1 MAAGVHRHVN
11 QTSTDGGARSLAP
24 TSVGVVDVVAIAVD
38 QSDGGDSL
46 VLKAGALNHV
56 RRFGVSADRLE
67 NDDPRT
73 QMLDMICGYWVSQS
87 IRACADLSLA
97 DHLADGP
104 LTAAQVA
111 ARERSAPDTT
121 MRLMRAATTL
131 GLLTVD
137 TEQRFH
143 TTALLDTLRSGA
155 PGSMRDVALALT
167 ARSHWLPWA
176 DFAASV
182 REGRSHGEDALGMP
196 VFDYL
201 KQHPAHAQQFTNAM
215 QSLTAL
221 WTVDLASKIDTSE
234 VAVAVDVGGANG
246 SLLRLLQQ
254 ANPELRGIVFDRPGV
269 AAAVAADVND
279 ERTEVL
285 GGDFFESVPPADLYL
300 LKAILHD
307 WDDESCVRILSR
319 CRQAMKPDGRIAIV
333 EMLVPVEGDPGLTA
347 MVDLN
352 MLAVTGSRE
361 RTLAEFD
368 TLLTDAGL
376 RRAAVHFADSPQ
388 SLVEAIPE

>member
-1 MAAGVHRHVN
+1 M
-11 QTSTDGGARSLAP
+11 
-24 TSVGVVDVVAIAVD
+24 
-38 QSDGGDSL
+38 
-46 VLKAGALNHV
+46 
-56 RRFGVSADRLE
+56 SADRLE
-67 NDDPRT
+67 NDDPRA
-73 QMLDMICGYWVSQS
+73 QMLDLICGYWVSQS

-121 MRLMRAATTL
+121 MRLMRAGTTL

-167 ARSHWLPWA
+167 APSHWLPWA
-176 DFAASV
+176 EFPASV

-196 VFDYL
+196 IFEYL
-201 KQHPAHAQQFTNAM
+201 KCHPAHAQEFTNAM

-221 WTVDLASKIDTSE
+221 WTVDIAAKIDTRA

-246 SLLRLLQQ
+246 ALLRLLQQ
-254 ANPELRGIVFDRPGV
+254 ADPELRGIVFDRPDV
-269 AAAVAADVND
+269 AAAVAADVTD

-285 GGDFFESVPPADLYL
+285 GGDFFASVPPADLYL

-307 WDDESCVRILSR
+307 WDDQSCVKILSR
-319 CRQAMKPDGRIAIV
+319 CRQAMIPGGRIAIV
-333 EMLVPVEGDPGLTA
+333 EMLVPHEGDPGLTA
-347 MVDLN
+347 LVDLN
-352 MLAVTGSRE
+352 MLAVTGSKE

-376 RRAAVHFADSPQ
+376 RRTAVQSADTPQ
-388 SLVEAIPE
+388 SLIEAVPK